1 MILIDWSAAA
11 ALAPADPEERAGAEG
26 MERGRRRVTEEETGR
41 RRRGRRAR
49 RKRRRKKTV
58 EWLGGGI
65 KISKGNV
72 LLLQK
77 YKCKTC
83 VLLCQY
89 ESVYTMRMKGIIPPL
104 FTSPH
109 GVRHPF

>member
-49 RKRRRKKTV
+49 RKRRKKTV
-58 EWLGGGI
+58 EWLGGVG
-65 KISKGNV
+65 
-72 LLLQK
+72 
-77 YKCKTC
+77 
-83 VLLCQY
+83 
-89 ESVYTMRMKGIIPPL
+89 E
-104 FTSPH
+104 
-109 GVRHPF
+109 